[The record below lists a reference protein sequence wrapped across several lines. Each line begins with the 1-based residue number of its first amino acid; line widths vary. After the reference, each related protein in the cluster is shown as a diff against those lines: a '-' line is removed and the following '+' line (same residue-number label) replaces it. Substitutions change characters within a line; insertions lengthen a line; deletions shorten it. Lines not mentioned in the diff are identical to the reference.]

1 MTMQIAFWNRNGK
14 LNQALRENEDLRE
27 TVTTLENNQ
36 ELMKESMAQL
46 ELALEDANWMRL
58 MLQGEREFSRE
69 GIQRVAELA
78 RVMAIK
84 NPLIK
89 RSVLVQALYVWSQG
103 VTIRSKNKVV
113 NQVLQ
118 DFWDDEKNRAELT
131 SHQALMLKEVDVQ
144 VEGNLFFVFFTRPT
158 DGRVRVRTIP
168 PDEIVDIIC
177 NPQDAKSPRYYKR
190 VWTEREINPATG
202 RAKSTRKTAYYP
214 DWRYHPNTPI
224 AAIGGQPVQW
234 DAPIYHVKTGGLSG
248 WKFGLSEIYAA
259 IDWAR
264 AYKDFLEDVA
274 SLMRSYSRF
283 AWNMKFKGNKKTMQ
297 AAKTKLGSTLGDA
310 GTGTETNPAPVAG
323 SAFVGSDMYDL
334 QPMNLRGATISPDD
348 GRRLLLMV
356 AAGVGLPETFYG
368 DVSIGTLATA
378 KSMDRPTELAM
389 RNRQMTWTDIL
400 RDILTFVIKQAL
412 LATNDSEIKKLG
424 TIVKTIDQDEVE
436 EKIVWSQKIQT
447 LLDIDFPPILERDV
461 QTAVQSIVT
470 AATLNGQDLGM
481 FNEPTV
487 ARLLLT
493 ALAQDDVDEIM
504 SELYPDE
511 TDNVSRPDTTP
522 SEAHVNAAFV
532 KAVEAV
538 LKVLAEKGM
547 IHVSEHVS

>member
-1 MTMQIAFWNRNGK
+1 MQISLFKRANK
-14 LNQALRENEDLRE
+14 TDQIARENESLRE
-27 TVTTLENNQ
+27 TVTALESNQ
-36 ELMKESMAQL
+36 ELLQESMAQL

-58 MLQGEREFSRE
+58 MLAGEREFSRE
-69 GIQRVAELA
+69 GIQRIAELA

-89 RSVLVQALYVWSQG
+89 RSVMVQALYVWSQG

-118 DFWDDEKNRAELT
+118 DFWKDEKNRSELT

-158 DGRVRVRTIP
+158 DGRVRVRTIQ

-177 NPQDAKSPRYYKR
+177 NPQDAKSPWYYKR
-190 VWTEREINPATG
+190 TWTEKTVNLASG
-202 RAKSTRKTAYYP
+202 SLKSTRKTVYYP
-214 DWRYHPNTPI
+214 DWRYHPNVKPTQ
-224 AAIGGQPVQW
+224 IGKHPVQW

-248 WKFGLSEIYAA
+248 WKFGVSEVYAS

-264 AYKDFLEDVA
+264 AYKEFLEDVA
-274 SLMRSYSRF
+274 SLMKSYSRF
-283 AWNMKFKGNKKTMQ
+283 AWNLKFKGGKKTMD
-297 AAKTKLGSTLGDA
+297 AAKTRLNSTLGDS
-310 GTGTETNPAPVAG
+310 GTSAETNPGPVAG
-323 SAFVGSDMYDL
+323 STFLGSDLYDM
-334 QPMNLRGATISPDD
+334 QPMNIRGASISPED
-348 GRRLLLMV
+348 GRRLMLMV
-356 AAGVGLPETFYG
+356 AASEGLPETYYG
-368 DVSIGTLATA
+368 DVSVGTLATA

-389 RNRQMTWTDIL
+389 RNRQMMWTDIL
-400 RDILTFVIKQAL
+400 RDILNYVIQQAL
-412 LATNDSEIKKLG
+412 KASEENEIKRIGSIQKIADG
-424 TIVKTIDQDEVE
+424 DETE
-436 EKIVWSQKIQT
+436 EKIAWNQGVKA

-470 AATLNGQDLGM
+470 AATLNGQDLGI

-504 SELYPDE
+504 TDLYPDE
-511 TDNVSRPDTTP
+511 TASVSDTDTAP
-522 SEAHVNAAFV
+522 SEAHASKALAN
-532 KAVEAV
+532 AVEAV
-538 LKVLAEKGM
+538 VRRLTEKGLL
-547 IHVSEHVS
+547 HANG

>member
-1 MTMQIAFWNRNGK
+1 MQISLFRRANK
-14 LNQALRENEDLRE
+14 TDQIARENESLRE
-27 TVTTLENNQ
+27 TVTALESNQ
-36 ELMKESMAQL
+36 ELLQESMAQL

-58 MLQGEREFSRE
+58 MLAGEREFSRE
-69 GIQRVAELA
+69 GIQRIAELA

-89 RSVLVQALYVWSQG
+89 RQVMVQALYVWSQG

-118 DFWDDEKNRAELT
+118 DFWKDEKNRSELT
-131 SHQALMLKEVDVQ
+131 SHQALMLKEIDVQ
-144 VEGNLFFVFFTRPT
+144 VEGNIFFVFFTRPT
-158 DGRVRVRTIP
+158 DGRVRVRTIQ

-177 NPQDAKSPRYYKR
+177 NPQDAKSPWYYKR
-190 VWTEREINPATG
+190 AWTEKAINTASG
-202 RAKSTRKTAYYP
+202 RSKSTRKTAYYP
-214 DWRYHPNTPI
+214 DWRYHPNTKP
-224 AAIGGQPVQW
+224 AKIGEWPVQW

-248 WKFGLSEIYAA
+248 WKFGLSEVYAS

-274 SLMRSYSRF
+274 SLMKSYSRF
-283 AWNMKFKGNKKTMQ
+283 AWNMKFKGGKKTMD
-297 AAKTKLGSTLGDA
+297 AAKARLNSTLGDS
-310 GTGTETNPAPVAG
+310 GTSAETNPGPVTG
-323 SAFVGSDMYDL
+323 STFLGSDIYDM
-334 QPMNLRGATISPDD
+334 QPMNLRGASISPED

-356 AAGVGLPETFYG
+356 ASASGLPETYFG
-368 DVSIGTLATA
+368 DVSVGTLATA

-389 RNRQMTWTDIL
+389 RNRQMMWTDIL
-400 RDILTFVIKQAL
+400 RDILNFVIVQAL
-412 LATNDSEIKKLG
+412 KASEDKEIKRLG
-424 TIVKTIDQDEVE
+424 TIQNVADGDETEQKVAWNQGVKA
-436 EKIVWSQKIQT
+436 

-470 AATLNGQDLGM
+470 AATLNGQDLGI

-504 SELYPDE
+504 TDLYPDE
-511 TDNVSRPDTTP
+511 TASVSDPDAAP
-522 SEAHVNAAFV
+522 SEAHVSKALIN
-532 KAVEAV
+532 AVEAV
-538 LKVLAEKGM
+538 VRTLTERGL
-547 IHVSEHVS
+547 IHANA